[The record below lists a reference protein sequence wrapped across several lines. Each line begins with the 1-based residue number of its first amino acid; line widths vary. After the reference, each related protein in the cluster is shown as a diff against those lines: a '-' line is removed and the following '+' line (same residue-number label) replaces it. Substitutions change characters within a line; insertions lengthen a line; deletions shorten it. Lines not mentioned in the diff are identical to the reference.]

1 MTRVSYSRLCVDAGT
16 RSYTVARR
24 VHPIARVLLRLGPV
38 IVLALSGAGL
48 VGCIIPPSLGVEQQ
62 DAGVN
67 SPPSILSVRSDQ
79 TELPEPGPI
88 DIEVGQSSPL
98 NLTLLDTDINDKL
111 YVRVFVD
118 YSKDNQTSPRSNCI
132 AATSGT
138 AERTATCQAAGICLS
153 TDTDPSVTH
162 VMQIMVFD
170 REPLDTA
177 EQPLFQAMPM
187 GGLSTDR
194 TYRLNCKAA
203 TTP

>member
-1 MTRVSYSRLCVDAGT
+1 MTRVSYSASRDDAAT
-16 RSYTVARR
+16 RGYAVARPL
-24 VHPIARVLLRLGPV
+24 HAIARVLYRLAPV
-38 IVLALSGAGL
+38 GFVALPAAGL

-88 DIEVGQSSPL
+88 DIEVNQASPL

-111 YVRVFVD
+111 YVRVFLD
-118 YSKDNQTSPRSNCI
+118 YTNDAPTSPRSTCI

-138 AERTATCQAAGICLS
+138 AQRTASCQAAGICISSDL
-153 TDTDPSVTH
+153 DKDPH
-162 VMQIMVFD
+162 VMQVMVFD
-170 REPLDTA
+170 REPLDGS
-177 EQPLFQAMPM
+177 EKPLFQAMPM

-194 TYRLNCKAA
+194 VYTLHCKQA
-203 TTP
+203 TQ

>member
-1 MTRVSYSRLCVDAGT
+1 MIIISLPA
-16 RSYTVARR
+16 
-24 VHPIARVLLRLGPV
+24 
-38 IVLALSGAGL
+38 AGL

-98 NLTLLDTDINDKL
+98 NLTLLDTDITDKL

-118 YSKDNQTSPRSNCI
+118 YSKDNQTSPRSSCI

-138 AERTATCQAAGICLS
+138 AQRTATCQAAGICLS
-153 TDTDPSVTH
+153 TDTDASVAH
-162 VMQIMVFD
+162 VMQVMVFD